1 MQYSRSF
8 LFSCLSIKVEC
19 LSEFFKWEMIFFQ
32 ILFKDSKFNFKFYFI
47 LTTQEFERLLQ
58 QSRDCF
64 AMLAKT
70 QFRLNRLAV
79 QAGDKGVQ
87 TRSPHKLMLAKKSIK
102 LRLNLRKRHY
112 QLTFIFYQM
121 IRIMFN
127 SPYNNDVV
135 FDSAL
140 QLCSLYNDAVSCAMQ
155 FHASSGAQV
164 CSRFFPPLLITPK
177 KLDISQI
184 LQV

>member
-1 MQYSRSF
+1 MCINVYSY
-8 LFSCLSIKVEC
+8 VM
-19 LSEFFKWEMIFFQ
+19 FFDFQ
-32 ILFKDSKFNFKFYFI
+32 EY
-47 LTTQEFERLLQ
+47 ERLLQ

-87 TRSPHKLMLAKKSIK
+87 NRSPHKLMLAKKSIK

-121 IRIMFN
+121 MKIMFN
-127 SPYNNDVV
+127 SPYSNDLV

-140 QLCSLYNDAVSCAMQ
+140 QLCSLYNDAVTCAMQ

-177 KLDISQI
+177 KLDIGTI
-184 LQV
+184 LQVSFINISLINYHSSGTPKLQFTQYLNQ

>member
-1 MQYSRSF
+1 M
-8 LFSCLSIKVEC
+8 LFD
-19 LSEFFKWEMIFFQ
+19 FQ
-32 ILFKDSKFNFKFYFI
+32 EY
-47 LTTQEFERLLQ
+47 ERLLQ

-87 TRSPHKLMLAKKSIK
+87 NRSPHKLMLAKKSIK

-121 IRIMFN
+121 MKIMFN
-127 SPYNNDVV
+127 SPYSNDLV

-140 QLCSLYNDAVSCAMQ
+140 QLCSLYNDAVTCAMQ

-177 KLDISQI
+177 KLDIGTI
-184 LQV
+184 LQVSFKFN

>member
-1 MQYSRSF
+1 MTSKRSSLYIQF
-8 LFSCLSIKVEC
+8 
-19 LSEFFKWEMIFFQ
+19 
-32 ILFKDSKFNFKFYFI
+32 
-47 LTTQEFERLLQ
+47 QEFERLLH

-79 QAGDKGVQ
+79 SSSDKGIL
-87 TRSPHKLMLAKKSIK
+87 TRSPYKLMLSKKATK

-112 QLTFIFYQM
+112 QLTFIFHQM

-127 SPYNNDVV
+127 SPYNTEIV

-140 QLCSLYNDAVSCAMQ
+140 QLCSLYNEAIMCALQ

-177 KLDISQI
+177 KLDISTI
-184 LQV
+184 LQVSFLPLKKLFSTT

>member
-1 MQYSRSF
+1 
-8 LFSCLSIKVEC
+8 
-19 LSEFFKWEMIFFQ
+19 
-32 ILFKDSKFNFKFYFI
+32 
-47 LTTQEFERLLQ
+47 
-58 QSRDCF
+58 
-64 AMLAKT
+64 
-70 QFRLNRLAV
+70 
-79 QAGDKGVQ
+79 
-87 TRSPHKLMLAKKSIK
+87 MLAKKSIK

-177 KLDISQI
+177 KLDISTI
-184 LQV
+184 LQVSQINWKSRQREKEEKKNLEKMRKKKHLGENNFKVKKIKFLKFRQKKLSQKNCWGKNIRRPIKCLVRNKNKKFWPKN

>member
-1 MQYSRSF
+1 
-8 LFSCLSIKVEC
+8 
-19 LSEFFKWEMIFFQ
+19 
-32 ILFKDSKFNFKFYFI
+32 
-47 LTTQEFERLLQ
+47 
-58 QSRDCF
+58 
-64 AMLAKT
+64 MLAKT

-121 IRIMFN
+121 IKIMFN

-177 KLDISQI
+177 KLDISTI
-184 LQV
+184 LQVSSINPLCSHSKNTSLIRSFRNAVLNNAASLSSIAC